1 MQSLPKGM
9 ATVLNSFSQL
19 FTLPTWAHIQVLLMG
34 AILCQGA
41 RRVSSILRIM
51 GLSQEKRFEKYHRVL
66 NRAKWNSL
74 SGAKILLGLL
84 IQLLPSSLPILIVV
98 DDTIERRSG
107 KKIKAKGCYRDACRS
122 TQNLIV
128 KCFGLKWV
136 CLMLIVPLPWCKRHW
151 ALPFMTILAPSK
163 KANKASNRPHK
174 TSVDWTILGIRIIAR
189 WIKRAFI
196 LIGDGG
202 FACIRL
208 GHACIKHNITLVSR
222 LRLDVA
228 LYELAPN
235 PGKKQVGRRR
245 EKGMRFTSL
254 KQLAADLTQPW
265 RNTVVTWYGGE
276 TKQIRML
283 SGINLWYSAGEKPL
297 LIRWVLVLDV
307 EKNEA
312 EAFFSTDTKL
322 EPEQIVNY
330 FVLRWN
336 IEVTFFET
344 RAHLG
349 VETQRQWSD
358 KAIARTTPML
368 MSLFSLIC
376 LFAIEMLKSQ
386 SLPIISSA
394 WYNKKGEATF
404 ADILAFVRR
413 DIWASRNF
421 NDSRFEGDYVKIK
434 PEEWES
440 LLNQLV
446 QAA

>member
-1 MQSLPKGM
+1 MQSLPRGM
-9 ATVLNSFSQL
+9 AAVLNSFSHL
-19 FTLPTWAHIQVLLMG
+19 FTLPTWVHIQVLLMG

-41 RRVSSILRIM
+41 RRVSSILRVM

-66 NRAKWNSL
+66 NRAKWNGL
-74 SGAKILLGLL
+74 TGAKILLGLL
-84 IQLLPSSLPILIVV
+84 VQLLPAALPILIVV

-122 TQNLIV
+122 TEKLIV

-136 CLMLIVPLPWCKRHW
+136 CLMLIVSLPWCKRPW

-163 KANKASNRPHK
+163 KANKAKNREHK
-174 TSVDWTILGIRIIAR
+174 TSIDWTIIAIRVIAR
-189 WIKRAFI
+189 WLKRAFI

-208 GHACIKHNITLVSR
+208 GHACIKNNVTLVSR

-228 LYELAPN
+228 LYEFAPN
-235 PGKKQVGRRR
+235 PEKGQIGRRR
-245 EKGMRFTSL
+245 EKGKRFSSL
-254 KQLAADLTQPW
+254 KQLAIDLTQPW
-265 RNTVVTWYGGE
+265 RDVQVTWYGGE
-276 TKQIRML
+276 TKQVRIL
-283 SGINLWYSAGEKPL
+283 SDINLWYSPGEKPL
-297 LIRWVLVLDV
+297 LIRWVLVFDPD
-307 EKNEA
+307 KNQV

-336 IEVTFFET
+336 IEVTFFEA

-358 KAIARTTPML
+358 KAIARTTPAL
-368 MSLFSLIC
+368 MSAFSLIC
-376 LFAIEMLKSQ
+376 LFAIEMLKNQ
-386 SLPIISSA
+386 SLPILSSA
-394 WYNKKGEATF
+394 WYDKKGEATF

-413 DIWASRNF
+413 DIWAFRNF
-421 NDSRFEGDYVKIK
+421 NDSRFEGEYVKIK
-434 PEEWES
+434 PNEWEA
-440 LLNQLV
+440 LINQLV

>member
-1 MQSLPKGM
+1 MQSLPRGM

-41 RRVSSILRIM
+41 RRVSSILRVM

-84 IQLLPSSLPILIVV
+84 IQPLPASLPILIVV

-107 KKIKAKGCYRDACRS
+107 KKINAKGCYRDACRS
-122 TQNLIV
+122 TQKLIV

-136 CLMLIVPLPWCKRHW
+136 CLMLIISLPWCKRPW

-163 KANKASNRPHK
+163 KANKAANRPHK
-174 TSVDWTILGIRIIAR
+174 TSIDWTILAIRIIAR
-189 WIKRAFI
+189 WLKRTFI

-208 GHACIKHNITLVSR
+208 GHACIKQNITLVSR

-228 LYELAPN
+228 LYELASN

-245 EKGMRFTSL
+245 EKGNRFTSL
-254 KQLAADLTQPW
+254 KQLSTDLMQPW
-265 RNTVVTWYGGE
+265 RDTQVIWYGGE
-276 TKQIRML
+276 TKEVRIL
-283 SGINLWYSAGEKPL
+283 SGVNLWYSSGEKPL

-307 EKNEA
+307 EKNQA
-312 EAFFSTDTKL
+312 EAFFSTDINL
-322 EPEQIVNY
+322 EPEQIVKY

-376 LFAIEMLKSQ
+376 LFAIEMLKNQ
-386 SLPIISSA
+386 ALPILSSA

-421 NDSRFEGDYVKIK
+421 NDSRFEGEYMKIK
-434 PEEWES
+434 PNEWES
-440 LLNQLV
+440 LLDQLSR
-446 QAA
+446 AA